1 MQIESFKQAEAF
13 ISSRVIYG
21 IKPGLN
27 RMKNM
32 LLAINYKNKCKI
44 IHVTGTNGKGSTTAY
59 IEAGLLTSEKSIGT
73 FTSPSLIDLTGHYTL
88 NNKGMSETEFIYYLN
103 QLMPI
108 IKTLDEN
115 EDHPSEFE
123 ILTMIAVLY
132 FEDKAHI
139 AVIETGM
146 GGLLDTTNVLHSS
159 VSVITSIAIDHQ
171 AFLGS
176 TLAEITKHK
185 AGIIKKEIPIVL
197 GNVEIKS
204 LQIIKQTAKKN
215 HAPLFK
221 LGDEFT
227 IQKGKNEF
235 IYYEKETKT
244 TQKFTLK
251 NKGIYQSENASLA
264 LQVLL
269 ILHQQSVE
277 LNLTQC
283 KKAIEQLNIS
293 NRFEIIQTNPQIII
307 DGAHNVASMQAFLKT
322 VEETDKQEK
331 HLIMSAFKDKPLEKM
346 LKLAKDTFN
355 TITITTFEHERAYTK
370 EELNKLDLA
379 VEVETEWTKIIS
391 NIEREKHSQ
400 VHYYFVGSVHFTNI
414 IKKAINK

>member
-1 MQIESFKQAEAF
+1 
-13 ISSRVIYG
+13 
-21 IKPGLN
+21 
-27 RMKNM
+27 
-32 LLAINYKNKCKI
+32 INYKNKCKI

-108 IKTLDEN
+108 IKTLEEN
-115 EDHPSEFE
+115 EEHTLKFK
-123 ILTMIAVLY
+123 ILTMLCVLY

-139 AVIETGM
+139 VVIETGM

-159 VSVITSIAIDHQ
+159 VSVITSIALDHQ

-244 TQKFTLK
+244 TQNFTLK
-251 NKGIYQSENASLA
+251 KKVIYKNENEYLA
-264 LQVLL
+264 LKVLL
-269 ILHQQSVE
+269 ILH
-277 LNLTQC
+277 
-283 KKAIEQLNIS
+283 
-293 NRFEIIQTNPQIII
+293 
-307 DGAHNVASMQAFLKT
+307 H
-322 VEETDKQEK
+322 
-331 HLIMSAFKDKPLEKM
+331 
-346 LKLAKDTFN
+346 
-355 TITITTFEHERAYTK
+355 
-370 EELNKLDLA
+370 
-379 VEVETEWTKIIS
+379 
-391 NIEREKHSQ
+391 
-400 VHYYFVGSVHFTNI
+400 
-414 IKKAINK
+414 

>member
-1 MQIESFKQAEAF
+1 MVSIEVDLVK
-13 ISSRVIYG
+13 
-21 IKPGLN
+21 
-27 RMKNM
+27 
-32 LLAINYKNKCKI
+32 
-44 IHVTGTNGKGSTTAY
+44 
-59 IEAGLLTSEKSIGT
+59 SEKSIVT
-73 FTSPSLIDLTGHYTL
+73 FTSSSIIDLTGHYTL

-159 VSVITSIAIDHQ
+159 VSVITSIALDHQ

-204 LQIIKQTAKKN
+204 LQIIKQTVKKN

-235 IYYEKETKT
+235 IYYEKETR
-244 TQKFTLK
+244 
-251 NKGIYQSENASLA
+251 SE
-264 LQVLL
+264 
-269 ILHQQSVE
+269 
-277 LNLTQC
+277 
-283 KKAIEQLNIS
+283 
-293 NRFEIIQTNPQIII
+293 
-307 DGAHNVASMQAFLKT
+307 
-322 VEETDKQEK
+322 
-331 HLIMSAFKDKPLEKM
+331 
-346 LKLAKDTFN
+346 
-355 TITITTFEHERAYTK
+355 ERRVGK
-370 EELNKLDLA
+370 E
-379 VEVETEWTKIIS
+379 
-391 NIEREKHSQ
+391 
-400 VHYYFVGSVHFTNI
+400 
-414 IKKAINK
+414 